1 MWVIQINAVPDELQ
15 DTVQGLKISFMSGGI
30 GASEIVNQNL

>member
-15 DTVQGLKISFMSGGI
+15 DTVQGLQISLRSGKM
-30 GASEIVNQNL
+30 AFLQN